1 MINSDILWLIMVVP
15 VTISI
20 LKKKKNHSTLSDV
33 EQSPF
38 YYNLGFCESEFQTRH
53 NGDAL
58 PVSWCLGT
66 QVARLKAKVTDQVED
81 GVTGRPIHTRVWCQ
95 LEPQRDC

>member
-1 MINSDILWLIMVVP
+1 MVVP

-33 EQSPF
+33 EQPPF
-38 YYNLGFCESEFQTRH
+38 YYDLEFCESEFQTRR

-58 PVSWCLGT
+58 PLFP
-66 QVARLKAKVTDQVED
+66 
-81 GVTGRPIHTRVWCQ
+81 GVWALRW
-95 LEPQRDC
+95 